1 MQRIDQT
8 SSTPASAPA
17 EAPDRGEKKDGGA
30 AEFDKVMDRKT
41 TDRPK
46 SEQTSES
53 KSAHSQE
60 KLDTAR
66 GTEHGVT
73 RQQEREGQS
82 GGGGGGGSAGGD
94 AFGQQ
99 GRDESQQYRPIPGD
113 MAVPFDLYMRMPQI
127 DAKPVAA
134 LHSAEAIAQ
143 IQQIADRIVD
153 AVQVRMQPG
162 GMTDVHLELNM
173 GRLGNMTVELHRA
186 ADGQLRID
194 FQAATADC
202 NEMLRSNISDL
213 TGRLQD
219 RGIALAQVSVRSAD
233 RAEFRWEPPV
243 TKADQAVPLDQ
254 VTQAQASADAR
265 WTRGGPEAP
274 VRGIETFVNVPLG
287 QTTATQPDA
296 RPQAASE
303 SQQGRQQAGDQERQ
317 RQKKDHDEGE
327 SEE

>member
-17 EAPDRGEKKDGGA
+17 EAPDRGERKDGGA

-46 SEQTSES
+46 SEQTSEP
-53 KSAHSQE
+53 KGTQSQE

-82 GGGGGGGSAGGD
+82 GGGGGGEGGG
-94 AFGQQ
+94 FGQQ
-99 GRDESQQYRPIPGD
+99 SRDESQQYRPIPGD
-113 MAVPFDLYMRMPQI
+113 MAMPFDLYMRMPQI

-186 ADGQLRID
+186 ADGQLRVD
-194 FQAATADC
+194 FQAATSDC
-202 NEMLRSNISDL
+202 SEMLRSNISDL

-243 TKADQAVPLDQ
+243 TKSDQAVPLEQ
-254 VTQAQASADAR
+254 VTQAQPSADAR

-274 VRGIETFVNVPLG
+274 VRGIESFVNVPLS
-287 QTTATQPDA
+287 QTTASQADA
-296 RPQAASE
+296 RPQASSE
-303 SQQGRQQAGDQERQ
+303 SQQSRQQAGDQERQ
-317 RQKKDHDEGE
+317 REKKEQNEGE
-327 SEE
+327 GEE